1 MSQVK
6 TLFPMIG
13 SSERKYLVNLSK
25 TIQDY
30 CLEENVS
37 TLEEIYDG
45 FGRPNEVVNV
55 YVSNIDTSKL
65 IKRIKVTKWIKVGI
79 IILLLISLIG
89 VSVFGITIYKE
100 YKIYQQ
106 EQIYFEEEI
115 IE

>member
-55 YVSNIDTSKL
+55 YVSNIDTCKL

-100 YKIYQQ
+100 YKIYQE